1 MGETTQRTNQL
12 IKKIINSLINQMV
25 IYGAH
30 GGFDA
35 DAASESLC
43 SWTLADPDQAVNMT
57 LNALSVMQM
66 QSGGRQFN
74 CCVRGSHH

>member
-1 MGETTQRTNQL
+1 MGESNQRTNQL

-43 SWTLADPDQAVNMT
+43 SWTLADSD
-57 LNALSVMQM
+57 
-66 QSGGRQFN
+66 
-74 CCVRGSHH
+74 